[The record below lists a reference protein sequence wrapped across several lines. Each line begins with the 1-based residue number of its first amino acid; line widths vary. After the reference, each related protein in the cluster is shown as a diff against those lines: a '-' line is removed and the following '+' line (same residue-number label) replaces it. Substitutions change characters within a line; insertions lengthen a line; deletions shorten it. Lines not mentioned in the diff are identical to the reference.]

1 MVWKQRCKRKRAERR
16 YFSFRFVSFSFFV
29 LNFENDVLFVFQILL
44 IGVENPSII
53 VLSSFFRSQILEFM
67 WLWRQF
73 EKVKRE
79 RNEKT
84 LAKTTNEK
92 STKPIWGKISRNR
105 QNINEISL
113 IFWRFLENYVLS
125 IRCSFGYLESSSFRF
140 VQDYA
145 SLISFPSLFT
155 SCSKI
160 SASWCVGC
168 SKVCSTNLTQKFV

>member
-1 MVWKQRCKRKRAERR
+1 MLEINSTTRDGNENAWNEGI
-16 YFSFRFVSFSFFV
+16 SRFVSFSFFV

-105 QNINEISL
+105 QNINKISL

-145 SLISFPSLFT
+145 SLISFPSLY
-155 SCSKI
+155 
-160 SASWCVGC
+160 
-168 SKVCSTNLTQKFV
+168 STLYDMACAKFGVFCIGSIFL